1 MTIGEKIAKLRKQA
15 GLSQEAFSEKLGIS
29 RQAVSKWENGTAQPT
44 NENLAQ
50 IARLFDVTISSLL
63 DDEDINMG
71 SASQYS
77 TANEEF
83 VENIAETKEIKIHTK
98 ALKISSVCQS
108 AAIIILSIA
117 TIAQG
122 VTIGSLKNDL
132 EYLTGKQKG
141 DYSTLQSQISSLENR
156 MYYNSY
162 PISTNDDFTD
172 YHYSI
177 LDYDIESNIAT
188 LHFSVVPKDYTRDTQ
203 AKIVIKGREKDY
215 SVNANMVNN
224 IFVADAAVYCEDGMD
239 VYLYLT
245 ENGKTRSFILD
256 KLENPA
262 SEYILDV
269 QAGVFDGEMKVEIGK
284 ISIEGNVGC
293 TIASV
298 YKEDLSQSVYPVK
311 ATIGFYNNNILL
323 KELPFTSI
331 MQNDFLGSA
340 KHELSDTQQA
350 VAIGEVSFFEYFDFV
365 VESDIIKSADSQI
378 AIRITVVDNN
388 GHEYISDVKHFEI
401 GGEVKEV
408 ITPKAIEIE

>member
-77 TANEEF
+77 TSNEEF

-262 SEYILDV
+262 SKYILDV

-350 VAIGEVSFFEYFDFV
+350 VALSEVSFFEYFDFV
-365 VESDIIKSADSQI
+365 VEADIIKSADSQI

>member
-77 TANEEF
+77 TSNEEF

-262 SEYILDV
+262 SKYILDV

-350 VAIGEVSFFEYFDFV
+350 VALSEVSFFEYFDFV
-365 VESDIIKSADSQI
+365 VEADIIKSADSQI

-388 GHEYISDVKHFEI
+388 GYEYISDVKHFEI

>member
-224 IFVADAAVYCEDGMD
+224 IFVADASVYCEDGMD

-256 KLENPA
+256 KLTSPA

-311 ATIGFYNNNILL
+311 ATIGFYNNNTLL

-340 KHELSDTQQA
+340 KHELLDTQQA

>member
-77 TANEEF
+77 TSNEEF

-350 VAIGEVSFFEYFDFV
+350 VALSEVSFFEYFDFV
-365 VESDIIKSADSQI
+365 VEADIIKSADSQI

-388 GHEYISDVKHFEI
+388 GYEYISDVKHFEI

>member
-262 SEYILDV
+262 SKYILDV

-350 VAIGEVSFFEYFDFV
+350 VALSEVSFFEYFDFV
-365 VESDIIKSADSQI
+365 VEADIIKSADSQI

-388 GHEYISDVKHFEI
+388 GYEYISDVKHFEI

>member
-1 MTIGEKIAKLRKQA
+1 MTIGEKITKLRKQA

-29 RQAVSKWENGTAQPT
+29 RQAVSKWENGTAQPA

-77 TANEEF
+77 AANEEF

-117 TIAQG
+117 TIVQG

-132 EYLTGKQKG
+132 EYLIGKQKG

-156 MYYNSY
+156 MYYNNY

-224 IFVADAAVYCEDGMD
+224 IFVADMAVYCEDGMD

-256 KLENPA
+256 KLANPA

-298 YKEDLSQSVYPVK
+298 YKEDLAQSVYPVK

-323 KELPFTSI
+323 EELPFTSI

-340 KHELSDTQQA
+340 KHELSVTRQSV
-350 VAIGEVSFFEYFDFV
+350 VAGDVTFYEYFDFV
-365 VESDIIKSADSQI
+365 VESDTIKSADSQI

-408 ITPKAIEIE
+408 ITPKAIEVE

>member
-1 MTIGEKIAKLRKQA
+1 MTIGEKITKLRKQA

-71 SASQYS
+71 THS
-77 TANEEF
+77 TFNENF
-83 VENIAETKEIKIHTK
+83 VETKTEFKEAKTERK
-98 ALKISSVCQS
+98 ALAVSSVAQS
-108 AAIIILSIA
+108 AAIIVLAIA
-117 TIAQG
+117 TIVQG
-122 VTIGSLKNDL
+122 ITIGNLRNDV
-132 EYLTGKQKG
+132 EYLSGKQRG

-156 MYYNSY
+156 VAYNNY
-162 PISTNDDFTD
+162 PVNTNDDFTD

-177 LDYDIESNIAT
+177 VDYDIELNIAT

-203 AKIVIKGREKDY
+203 AKIVIKGSEKDY

-262 SEYILDV
+262 SDYLLDV
-269 QAGVFDGEMKVEIGK
+269 QAGVFDGEIKVEIGK
-284 ISIEGNVGC
+284 ISVKGNVGC
-293 TIASV
+293 TIGSV
-298 YKEDLSQSVYPVK
+298 YKEDLSRSVYPVK
-311 ATIGFYNNNILL
+311 ATIGFYNNNKLL
-323 KELPFTSI
+323 NELPFTSI
-331 MQNDFLGSA
+331 MENDFLGSA
-340 KHELSDTQQA
+340 KHELDITGQSVATSDVT
-350 VAIGEVSFFEYFDFV
+350 FYEYFDFV
-365 VESDIIKSADSQI
+365 VEEDIVKSADSQI
-378 AIRITVVDNN
+378 GIRITVVDNN
-388 GHEYISDVKHFEI
+388 GHQYVSDVKHFEI
-401 GGEVKEV
+401 GGEVKEI
-408 ITPKAIEIE
+408 ITPKDIETE

>member
-77 TANEEF
+77 TSNEEF

-177 LDYDIESNIAT
+177 LVYDIESNIAT

-350 VAIGEVSFFEYFDFV
+350 VALSEVSFFEYFDFV

-388 GHEYISDVKHFEI
+388 GYEYISDVKHFEI